1 VCCELVRVWR
11 RLWALCTFVNVRRGS
26 IGTVWYSPLRKH
38 TPLNVPIRGSVTRSR
53 CAAAL
58 RRLRCAACP
67 RCAAARLNRRPPR
80 SPDASPRG
88 SRTDAVGVTKA
99 RPILSSPGRHDS
111 LYTRKSRSA
120 PRETEIELPPRRDV
134 RVAHCHNT
142 SQDPHSAKQRPSTG
156 TYPAR
161 HMHRCT
167 IAPRDYSP
175 ATVDAA
181 ALLGSRPRAVPPPQ
195 SMLAPRAPSF
205 RGRSRLWA
213 AGSASGGAHS
223 SSSMPGT

>member
-1 VCCELVRVWR
+1 M
-11 RLWALCTFVNVRRGS
+11 WALCTFVNVRRGS

-38 TPLNVPIRGSVTRSR
+38 TPLNVPIRGSDTEPMRCCAPLR
-53 CAAAL
+53 CAAAWSAPPPAL
-58 RRLRCAACP
+58 TAAHPAP
-67 RCAAARLNRRPPR
+67 RTPP
-80 SPDASPRG
+80 ARG
-88 SRTDAVGVTKA
+88 SRRCRTDAVPAVGVTKA

-120 PRETEIELPPRRDV
+120 PRETEIELPPRDV

-142 SQDPHSAKQRPSTG
+142 SQDPHSAKQRPSKG

-195 SMLAPRAPSF
+195 SMLALRAPSF